1 MTIWIGEGRNEYGSA
16 FSWGGFASTGGK
28 WTAIGLNNDGK
39 TQKNLFSE
47 KCQENYNDNF
57 FSK

>member
-39 TQKNLFSE
+39 T
-47 KCQENYNDNF
+47 
-57 FSK
+57 